1 LTKLHTASTQGD
13 NRHAPANTPGIRH
26 VAFAVEDID
35 AVLAGLRARGA
46 EFVGELERYEDSY
59 RLCYVRGPEGI
70 ILELTEH
77 IGCRVGPPPT
87 NRATR
92 RAFRKRIRLRD
103 TCSHRAA
110 RLPIV
115 RRGHPLRAEGRTE
128 RRVLLSRRGEAGE
141 AAALVP
147 TLDEL
152 RARWPHELW
161 LLQSHK
167 SSGEL
172 VVSDDARESS
182 TASVLGDDPETLNRR
197 ATQRSY
203 LAHTGRVE
211 PMILVPRGELA
222 ATQASCAR

>member
-1 LTKLHTASTQGD
+1 
-13 NRHAPANTPGIRH
+13 
-26 VAFAVEDID
+26 
-35 AVLAGLRARGA
+35 
-46 EFVGELERYEDSY
+46 
-59 RLCYVRGPEGI
+59 
-70 ILELTEH
+70 
-77 IGCRVGPPPT
+77 
-87 NRATR
+87 
-92 RAFRKRIRLRD
+92 
-103 TCSHRAA
+103 
-110 RLPIV
+110 
-115 RRGHPLRAEGRTE
+115 
-128 RRVLLSRRGEAGE
+128 
-141 AAALVP
+141 VP